1 MENKSNQKKFRDKE
15 IFHETKNDPF
25 TWSDI
30 KHLQFEDDDRIEIV
44 FVERYHSE
52 NNGWDDHFS
61 CTVIRKVLETDEE
74 FQERQKRIE
83 EEMKLA
89 KEERYKRYLKLKEE
103 FDITTHEQFKH

>member
-1 MENKSNQKKFRDKE
+1 MEKNSKDKIFLDKE
-15 IFHETKNDPF
+15 IFRQTKDDPF

-30 KHLQFEDDDRIEIV
+30 KHIQFEDNDMIRIE

-74 FQERQKRIE
+74 FQKRQLKNE
-83 EEMKLA
+83 LFKKEMKE
-89 KEERYKRYLKLKEE
+89 KRYETYLKLKKE
-103 FDITTHEQFKH
+103 FEPEK